1 MKSFLKQE
9 MNPMPSSLDNKKKH
23 VRFGLL
29 TIDEYPTVLGHSVI
43 PRSGPPITIGQK
55 PFRRTVMGL
64 DRFENAVRSDRRRKF
79 ELLLDENV
87 RISILLA
94 EGYSIQEVTDATSEA
109 TKVRIHRVQSAKDH
123 EQSTI
128 TTAATLKHNNSI
140 AKALSSTGKAIKSAI
155 SHARLDGAVR
165 HQQVA
170 RTA

>member
-87 RISILLA
+87 
-94 EGYSIQEVTDATSEA
+94 Y
-109 TKVRIHRVQSAKDH
+109 RVSGGETVYH
-123 EQSTI
+123 T
-128 TTAATLKHNNSI
+128 NNSNKGTQRQKI
-140 AKALSSTGKAIKSAI
+140 TMNVRLYSSIFYI
-155 SHARLDGAVR
+155 YF
-165 HQQVA
+165 
-170 RTA
+170 